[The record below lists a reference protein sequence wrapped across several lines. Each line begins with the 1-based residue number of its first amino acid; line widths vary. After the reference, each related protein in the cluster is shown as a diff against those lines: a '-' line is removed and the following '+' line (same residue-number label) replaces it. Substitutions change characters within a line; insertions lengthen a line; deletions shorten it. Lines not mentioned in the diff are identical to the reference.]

1 MVPSR
6 NIQGG
11 FKFMILITMK
21 NITRKSWYIIPMP
34 DKFIYRLNI
43 LVKYKQEILV
53 FTYNK
58 GRLIGDGDFDI
69 TVVDGGGDENEV
81 QLKIENDNDLAY
93 QENQE
98 DFHHDNKYQTIQF
111 LSKYN
116 WGP

>member
-1 MVPSR
+1 
-6 NIQGG
+6 
-11 FKFMILITMK
+11 MILITMK

-34 DKFIYRLNI
+34 DKVIYRLNI

-81 QLKIENDNDLAY
+81 QLKIENDNDLDY